1 MVVGDKL
8 KQTNTKEDLANHP
21 LDPLSVEEID
31 RAVAIVKATAG
42 LTDDLLFETI
52 VLREPLKDDVLNYE
66 PGLFVPREAFLVALD
81 PKKGQVHEL
90 IVSLDTNELLESEL
104 RVRLCLEKR

>member
-31 RAVAIVKATAG
+31 RAVAIVKATAD

-52 VLREPLKDDVLNYE
+52 VLREPLKTTSCTMSPAYSYQGK
-66 PGLFVPREAFLVALD
+66 P
-81 PKKGQVHEL
+81 
-90 IVSLDTNELLESEL
+90 SL
-104 RVRLCLEKR
+104 